1 MANKEK
7 RRYPRIESLN
17 LIAYACLDENEQPI
31 NQGMGRTLNVSRG
44 GLLLETHYPL
54 ECENVLLIDVGL
66 MDDLIDIL
74 GRVVHSRLNKESKH
88 ETGIA
93 FVEIDEGSALI
104 LKKYI
109 DAFNE
114 IYNIKQ

>member
-17 LIAYACLDENEQPI
+17 LIAYACLNENEKPV
-31 NQGMGRTLNVSRG
+31 NQGMGRTLNVSRV
-44 GLLLETHYPL
+44 GLLLETAYPL
-54 ECENVLLIDVGL
+54 DCENVLLIDVGL
-66 MDDLIDIL
+66 MDDLIDII
-74 GRVVHSRLNKESKH
+74 GRVVHTRLNKDGKH
-88 ETGIA
+88 ETGIE

-114 IYNIKQ
+114 IYS